1 MNPRK
6 QTNSSAPKRT
16 RRPKR
21 VLCTA
26 LIPLDTAKIR
36 KKLLA
41 DYQRRKKALEKLE
54 AQLQQYNDSDEP
66 EFQKFLAR
74 HFGAERTRIRELTEK
89 IHLVQLRRE
98 KLRFMAREEGMS
110 QGKYC
115 AYLESKV
122 TADADFWVVLE
133 NEIQEM
139 QEELRR
145 MDEDFERYCRECDE
159 TDGVAEDEETSSI
172 DDEFEEDF
180 DDSEEDFEEA
190 FGKGAK
196 SIFDRIFGDIFPE
209 DEAPSE
215 DDAKSLKKLYREL
228 CFRYH
233 PDKIGEHDAKTR
245 RLWLSIQ
252 DAYETGNLVR
262 LRAIHAGLEI
272 ESGKTELV
280 CSDIDA
286 MIGDVEWSIH
296 MTKNS
301 LREQKRSP
309 FWGFTTWTE
318 KRRQQA
324 ERELAEVFRH
334 DMETAEYELR
344 QYETELDRIRNS
356 SRPKKKAMR
365 PVRDEHP
372 DWLQMDFRF

>member
-1 MNPRK
+1 MKQRK
-6 QTNSSAPKRT
+6 QTNSSVLKRGGH
-16 RRPKR
+16 PKR
-21 VLCTA
+21 VFCTA
-26 LIPLDTAKIR
+26 LVPLDTSKIR
-36 KKLLA
+36 KEMLKV
-41 DYQRRKKALEKLE
+41 YQRRKKALEKLE

-66 EFQKFLAR
+66 EFQKFLSR
-74 HFGAERTRIRELTEK
+74 HFGAERTKIRELTEK

-98 KLRFMAREEGMS
+98 KLRFMAREESMS

-115 AYLESKV
+115 VYLESKV
-122 TADADFWVVLE
+122 TAEADFWTVLE
-133 NEIQEM
+133 NEIQSF
-139 QEELRR
+139 QEEQRR

-159 TDGVAEDEETSSI
+159 ADGIADDDKTSSI

-180 DDSEEDFEEA
+180 DDSEADFEEA
-190 FGKGAK
+190 SGNGSK

-209 DEAPSE
+209 EEHSE
-215 DDAKSLKKLYREL
+215 DDAKLLKKLYREL

-233 PDKIGEHDAKTR
+233 PDKIGEHDAKTK

-252 DAYETGNLVR
+252 DAYDAGDLAR
-262 LRAIHAGLEI
+262 LRTIHAGLEI

-309 FWGFTTWTE
+309 FWGFTSWTE
-318 KRRQQA
+318 KTTPA
-324 ERELAEVFRH
+324 
-334 DMETAEYELR
+334 
-344 QYETELDRIRNS
+344 
-356 SRPKKKAMR
+356 SRTRVGGSFPSRCGDGRVGTPAI
-365 PVRDEHP
+365 
-372 DWLQMDFRF
+372 